1 MINNLIGII
10 QKETE
15 ALKGLLVILEKQ
27 YKSIINKETFELD
40 AIVDEIKLANREVA
54 KQEVERRKLLNG
66 KKVQDI
72 INESGNKE
80 LDRVYREIKMVLES
94 IKQRNKLETEREIA
108 PLRQAE
114 DAIYIDSS
122 NLTIEQVVEKI
133 SLIINNARKD

>member
-1 MINNLIGII
+1 M
-10 QKETE
+10 
-15 ALKGLLVILEKQ
+15 VILEKQ

-94 IKQRNKLETEREIA
+94 IKHQNETNDLLIKQQLVFTNRM
-108 PLRQAE
+108 L
-114 DAIYIDSS
+114 
-122 NLTIEQVVEKI
+122 N
-133 SLIINNARKD
+133 IINPKREKGTYNSYGRL

>member
-27 YKSIINKETFELD
+27 YKSIINKD

-94 IKQRNKLETEREIA
+94 IKHQNETNDLLIKQQLVFTNRM
-108 PLRQAE
+108 L
-114 DAIYIDSS
+114 
-122 NLTIEQVVEKI
+122 N
-133 SLIINNARKD
+133 IINPKREKGTYNSYGRL

>member
-94 IKQRNKLETEREIA
+94 IKHQNETNDLLIKPQLVFTNRM
-108 PLRQAE
+108 
-114 DAIYIDSS
+114 
-122 NLTIEQVVEKI
+122 LTIINPKREKGTYN
-133 SLIINNARKD
+133 SYGRL

>member
-94 IKQRNKLETEREIA
+94 IKHQNETNDLLIKQQLVFTNRMW
-108 PLRQAE
+108 
-114 DAIYIDSS
+114 
-122 NLTIEQVVEKI
+122 N
-133 SLIINNARKD
+133 IINPKREKGTYNSYGRL

>member
-94 IKQRNKLETEREIA
+94 IKHQNETNDLLIKQQLVFTNRM
-108 PLRQAE
+108 L
-114 DAIYIDSS
+114 
-122 NLTIEQVVEKI
+122 N
-133 SLIINNARKD
+133 IINPKEKKGTYNSYGRL

>member
-94 IKQRNKLETEREIA
+94 IKHQNETNDLLIKQQLVFTNRM
-108 PLRQAE
+108 L
-114 DAIYIDSS
+114 
-122 NLTIEQVVEKI
+122 N
-133 SLIINNARKD
+133 IINPI

>member
-94 IKQRNKLETEREIA
+94 IKHQNETNDLLIKQQLVFTNRM
-108 PLRQAE
+108 L
-114 DAIYIDSS
+114 
-122 NLTIEQVVEKI
+122 N
-133 SLIINNARKD
+133 IINPKREKRTYNSYGRL

>member
-40 AIVDEIKLANREVA
+40 AIVDEIKLA

-94 IKQRNKLETEREIA
+94 IKHQNETNDLLIKQQLVFTNRM
-108 PLRQAE
+108 L
-114 DAIYIDSS
+114 
-122 NLTIEQVVEKI
+122 N
-133 SLIINNARKD
+133 IINPKREKGTYNSYGRL

>member
-94 IKQRNKLETEREIA
+94 IKHQNETNDLLIKQQLVFTNRM
-108 PLRQAE
+108 L
-114 DAIYIDSS
+114 
-122 NLTIEQVVEKI
+122 N
-133 SLIINNARKD
+133 IINPKREKGTYKSYGRL

>member
-94 IKQRNKLETEREIA
+94 IKHQNETNDLLIKQQ
-108 PLRQAE
+108 LV
-114 DAIYIDSS
+114 IT
-122 NLTIEQVVEKI
+122 NTMLN
-133 SLIINNARKD
+133 IINPKR

>member
-94 IKQRNKLETEREIA
+94 IKHQNETNDLLIKQQLVFTNRM
-108 PLRQAE
+108 L
-114 DAIYIDSS
+114 
-122 NLTIEQVVEKI
+122 N
-133 SLIINNARKD
+133 IINPKREQGTYNSYGRL

>member
-27 YKSIINKETFELD
+27 YKSIINKETFEL
-40 AIVDEIKLANREVA
+40 DEIKLANREVA

-94 IKQRNKLETEREIA
+94 IKHQNETNDLLIKQQLVFTNRM
-108 PLRQAE
+108 L
-114 DAIYIDSS
+114 
-122 NLTIEQVVEKI
+122 N
-133 SLIINNARKD
+133 IINPKREKGTYNSYGRL

>member
-94 IKQRNKLETEREIA
+94 IKHQNETNDLLIKQQLVFTNRM
-108 PLRQAE
+108 L
-114 DAIYIDSS
+114 
-122 NLTIEQVVEKI
+122 N
-133 SLIINNARKD
+133 IINPKREKGTYNYYGRL

>member
-1 MINNLIGII
+1 MRGFH
-10 QKETE
+10 
-15 ALKGLLVILEKQ
+15 ILNTEKQ

-94 IKQRNKLETEREIA
+94 IKHQNETNDLLIKQQLVFTNRM
-108 PLRQAE
+108 L
-114 DAIYIDSS
+114 
-122 NLTIEQVVEKI
+122 N
-133 SLIINNARKD
+133 IINPKREKGTYNSYGRL

>member
-27 YKSIINKETFELD
+27 YKSIINKETF
-40 AIVDEIKLANREVA
+40 
-54 KQEVERRKLLNG
+54 NG

-94 IKQRNKLETEREIA
+94 IKHQNETNDLLIKQQLVFTNRM
-108 PLRQAE
+108 L
-114 DAIYIDSS
+114 
-122 NLTIEQVVEKI
+122 N
-133 SLIINNARKD
+133 IINPKREKGTYNSYGRL

>member
-94 IKQRNKLETEREIA
+94 IKHQNETNDLLIKQQLVFTNRMLNIITPKREKGTYNSYGR
-108 PLRQAE
+108 L
-114 DAIYIDSS
+114 
-122 NLTIEQVVEKI
+122 
-133 SLIINNARKD
+133 

>member
-94 IKQRNKLETEREIA
+94 IKHQNETNDLLIKQQLVFTNRMLNIIHPKREKGTYNSYGR
-108 PLRQAE
+108 L
-114 DAIYIDSS
+114 
-122 NLTIEQVVEKI
+122 
-133 SLIINNARKD
+133 

>member
-80 LDRVYREIKMVLES
+80 LVRAYREIKMVLES
-94 IKQRNKLETEREIA
+94 IKHQNETNDLLIKQQLVFTNRM
-108 PLRQAE
+108 L
-114 DAIYIDSS
+114 
-122 NLTIEQVVEKI
+122 N
-133 SLIINNARKD
+133 IINPKREKGTYNSYGRL

>member
-40 AIVDEIKLANREVA
+40 AIVDKIKLANREVA

-94 IKQRNKLETEREIA
+94 IKHQNETNDLLIKQQLVFTNRM
-108 PLRQAE
+108 L
-114 DAIYIDSS
+114 
-122 NLTIEQVVEKI
+122 N
-133 SLIINNARKD
+133 IINHKREKGTYNSYGRL

>member
-94 IKQRNKLETEREIA
+94 IKHQNETNDLLIKQQLVFTNRM
-108 PLRQAE
+108 L
-114 DAIYIDSS
+114 
-122 NLTIEQVVEKI
+122 N
-133 SLIINNARKD
+133 IINPKSQKGTYNSYGRL

>member
-54 KQEVERRKLLNG
+54 KQEVERRTLLNG

-94 IKQRNKLETEREIA
+94 IKHQNETNDLLIKQQLVFTNRM
-108 PLRQAE
+108 L
-114 DAIYIDSS
+114 
-122 NLTIEQVVEKI
+122 N
-133 SLIINNARKD
+133 IINPKREKGTHNSYGRL

>member
-94 IKQRNKLETEREIA
+94 IKHQNETNDLLIKQQLVFTNRMLNIIKIK
-108 PLRQAE
+108 
-114 DAIYIDSS
+114 DA
-122 NLTIEQVVEKI
+122 TE
-133 SLIINNARKD
+133 

>member
-94 IKQRNKLETEREIA
+94 IKHQNETNDLLIKQQLVFTNRMLNIIN
-108 PLRQAE
+108 PK
-114 DAIYIDSS
+114 
-122 NLTIEQVVEKI
+122 EKKE
-133 SLIINNARKD
+133 LIIPMEDYKIKGEF

>member
-94 IKQRNKLETEREIA
+94 IKHQNETNDLLIKQQLVFTNRM
-108 PLRQAE
+108 L
-114 DAIYIDSS
+114 
-122 NLTIEQVVEKI
+122 N
-133 SLIINNARKD
+133 IINPKRETGTYNSYGRL

>member
-80 LDRVYREIKMVLES
+80 LDRVYREILK
-94 IKQRNKLETEREIA
+94 
-108 PLRQAE
+108 
-114 DAIYIDSS
+114 
-122 NLTIEQVVEKI
+122 EKKE
-133 SLIINNARKD
+133 LIIPMEDYKIKGEF

>member
-94 IKQRNKLETEREIA
+94 IKHQNETNDLLIKQQLVFTNRM
-108 PLRQAE
+108 L
-114 DAIYIDSS
+114 
-122 NLTIEQVVEKI
+122 N
-133 SLIINNARKD
+133 IINPKREKGTYTSYGRL